1 MTKRPNFKKN
11 KVDCGNWR
19 LLPIRGTIQIMGIY
33 VVLGVAWIF
42 LSDKALMLFFQDPR
56 IIEDLQLAKGIFY
69 VVMTAVLFYFIIKKR
84 MVLYVEAIAKL
95 QESNREIGISNER
108 LRQYERQL
116 YDLAYTDALTGL
128 PNRNKLRAVINEHIA
143 QGNNALLGIVYIDI
157 NDFKTINEVKGFDAG
172 DLLITTM
179 TRDLLNIAVAP
190 HQVFRY
196 SGDQFVILLRDL
208 DTRQHMGQVVQRYT
222 KEVRRSLAINEDEYF
237 FSVSVGIA
245 TYPHDGKTYEDLLQ
259 RAEIALQVSKR
270 QGRGVVVIYESS
282 FAKQM
287 ADTIELTNMLHQAL
301 LNNEMMVY
309 FQPICDVKKQN
320 IYAFEAL
327 IRWKQEK
334 LGFIPPLNFIDTAEK
349 SGQIFDLTRFVIEK
363 AFMFH
368 QAIHDKCKRDVSISI
383 NLSSKLILTPEFIVM
398 LRKLI
403 ANYKIKPTFFI
414 FEITESLLIEN
425 IELAIE
431 RMVALQMLGF
441 KIALDDF
448 GTGYSSLTYLQRL
461 PLDILKIDRSFI
473 MSMDEQTTSY
483 PFLTFMIELGHSLGL
498 QIVAEGVETA
508 YQKQKLIEFNIDLVQ
523 GYYHSKPIPI
533 DEALSFVEAHPD
545 C

>member
-1 MTKRPNFKKN
+1 M
-11 KVDCGNWR
+11 
-19 LLPIRGTIQIMGIY
+19 
-33 VVLGVAWIF
+33 
-42 LSDKALMLFFQDPR
+42 
-56 IIEDLQLAKGIFY
+56 
-69 VVMTAVLFYFIIKKR
+69 
-84 MVLYVEAIAKL
+84 
-95 QESNREIGISNER
+95 
-108 LRQYERQL
+108 
-116 YDLAYTDALTGL
+116 
-128 PNRNKLRAVINEHIA
+128 
-143 QGNNALLGIVYIDI
+143 
-157 NDFKTINEVKGFDAG
+157 
-172 DLLITTM
+172 
-179 TRDLLNIAVAP
+179 
-190 HQVFRY
+190 
-196 SGDQFVILLRDL
+196 
-208 DTRQHMGQVVQRYT
+208 
-222 KEVRRSLAINEDEYF
+222 
-237 FSVSVGIA
+237 
-245 TYPHDGKTYEDLLQ
+245 
-259 RAEIALQVSKR
+259 
-270 QGRGVVVIYESS
+270 VVIYESS

-309 FQPICDVKKQN
+309 FQPICDVKKPN